1 MIEIWQRVVQTF
13 SKAPQVK
20 CRHKSTRGKS
30 YTVLYHNLSTR
41 LRANMATE
49 TKEKNDGNQISSI
62 SSIFR
67 DMKTVI
73 DDFRQGLLDY
83 IEKSLARNW
92 MNRMLSSF
100 TLTQPILMRAQI
112 PTGLTIMGI
121 QLPQS
126 KITGTKVPII
136 QMKIKVLQKGKP
148 LKRIQIPQQESYL
161 EIEKG
166 TALWTTI
173 NPH

>member
-1 MIEIWQRVVQTF
+1 M
-13 SKAPQVK
+13 K
-20 CRHKSTRGKS
+20 CRHKPTVGKS

-83 IEKSLARNW
+83 IEKSLARN
-92 MNRMLSSF
+92 
-100 TLTQPILMRAQI
+100 
-112 PTGLTIMGI
+112 
-121 QLPQS
+121 
-126 KITGTKVPII
+126 
-136 QMKIKVLQKGKP
+136 
-148 LKRIQIPQQESYL
+148 
-161 EIEKG
+161 
-166 TALWTTI
+166 
-173 NPH
+173 